1 MTISAITEVRAMEGR
16 TALVTGAS
24 SGIGR
29 ATALAFAEQGA
40 RVALAD
46 IDGDGGHETLRLI
59 RERRGDAAF
68 ILADV
73 TRAPQV
79 EAMVDEVAR
88 IFGGLDCAFNNAG
101 IVGTPSSTVECTED
115 NWDTVIAVDLKGVFL
130 CMKYEI
136 PSMVKRG
143 RGAIVNMSSI
153 AGLVGLR
160 KNIAYVAG
168 KHGVVGL
175 TRAAALEYAEAGIRI
190 NAVCPGFVRTPILK
204 LDTMPGMERRY
215 VAAEPVGRLG
225 RPEEIAAA
233 VVWLCSDA
241 ASFVTGH
248 ALSVDGGLVAR

>member
-1 MTISAITEVRAMEGR
+1 MTISEVPQVRAMQGR

-29 ATALAFAEQGA
+29 ATALAFAGQGA

-46 IDGDGGHETLRLI
+46 VDGEGGHETLRLI
-59 RERRGDAAF
+59 RERRGEAAF

-73 TRAPQV
+73 TQAGQV

-88 IFGGLDCAFNNAG
+88 RFGGLDYAFNNAG

-115 NWDTVIAVDLKGVFL
+115 NWDRVIAVDLKGVFL

-136 PSMVKRG
+136 PLMLKG
-143 RGAIVNMSSI
+143 ARGAIVNMSSI

-175 TRAAALEYAEAGIRI
+175 TRAAALEYAQAGIRI

-204 LDTMPGMERRY
+204 LDTMPEMERHY
-215 VAAEPVGRLG
+215 LSAEPVGRLG

>member
-1 MTISAITEVRAMEGR
+1 MTFLGVPEVRAMEDR

-40 RVALAD
+40 KVALAD
-46 IDGDGGHETLRLI
+46 VDSEGGHETLRLI
-59 RERRGDAAF
+59 RERRGEAAF

-73 TRAPQV
+73 TRAAQV
-79 EAMVDEVAR
+79 EAMVDEVGR
-88 IFGGLDCAFNNAG
+88 VFGGLDYAFNNAG

-115 NWDTVIAVDLKGVFL
+115 NWDRVIAVDLKGVFL

-136 PSMVKRG
+136 PWMLKRG
-143 RGAIVNMSSI
+143 GGAMVNMSSI

-175 TRAAALEYAEAGIRI
+175 TRAAALEYAQAGIRI

-204 LDTMPGMERRY
+204 LDAMPGMERRY
-215 VAAEPVGRLG
+215 LSAEPVGRLG
-225 RPEEIAAA
+225 RPEEIAHA

>member
-1 MTISAITEVRAMEGR
+1 MTISGVPEVRAMKGR
-16 TALVTGAS
+16 VALVTGAS
-24 SGIGR
+24 AGIGR

-46 IDGDGGHETLRLI
+46 VDGAGGHETLRLI
-59 RERRGDAAF
+59 QERRGEGAF

-73 TRAPQV
+73 TQAAQV
-79 EAMVDEVAR
+79 ETMVDQVAGTL
-88 IFGGLDCAFNNAG
+88 GGLDYAFNNAG
-101 IVGTPSSTVECTED
+101 IVGMPSSTVECTEE
-115 NWDTVIAVDLKGVFL
+115 NWDKVIAVDLKGVFL

-136 PSMVKRG
+136 PMILKRG
-143 RGAIVNMSSI
+143 GGAIVNMSSI

-175 TRAAALEYAEAGIRI
+175 TRAAALEYAQAGIRI

-204 LDTMPGMERRY
+204 LDTMPEMERRY

>member
-1 MTISAITEVRAMEGR
+1 MTISGVPQGRAMEGR
-16 TALVTGAS
+16 IALVTGAS

-29 ATALAFAEQGA
+29 ATALAFAERGA
-40 RVALAD
+40 RVVLAD
-46 IDGDGGHETLRLI
+46 VDSDGGHETLRLI
-59 RERRGDAAF
+59 REKGGEATF
-68 ILADV
+68 VPADV
-73 TRAPQV
+73 TQAAQV
-79 EAMVDEVAR
+79 EAMIDEVAR
-88 IFGGLDCAFNNAG
+88 GFGGLDYAFNNAG
-101 IVGTPSSTVECTED
+101 IVGTPSSTAECTEE
-115 NWDTVIAVDLKGVFL
+115 NWDRVIAVDLKGVFL

-136 PSMVKRG
+136 PLMLKRG
-143 RGAIVNMSSI
+143 HGAIVNMSSI
-153 AGLVGLR
+153 AGLVGLK

-204 LDTMPGMERRY
+204 LDSMPEMERRY
-215 VAAEPVGRLG
+215 LTAEPMGRLG

-248 ALSVDGGLVAR
+248 MLSVDGGLVAR

>member
-1 MTISAITEVRAMEGR
+1 MEEMKGR

-29 ATALAFAEQGA
+29 ATALAFAQRGV

-46 IDGDGGHETLRLI
+46 VDGDGGHETLRLI
-59 RERRGDAAF
+59 RERGGDAAF

-73 TRAPQV
+73 TQAGQV
-79 EAMVDEVAR
+79 EAMVDEAAA
-88 IFGGLDCAFNNAG
+88 IFGGLDYAFNNAG

-115 NWDTVIAVDLKGVFL
+115 NWDRVIAVDLKGVFL

-136 PSMVKRG
+136 PLMLKRG
-143 RGAIVNMSSI
+143 GGAIVNMSSI

-175 TRAAALEYAEAGIRI
+175 TRAAALEYAQAGIRI
-190 NAVCPGFVRTPILK
+190 NALCPGFVRTPILM
-204 LDTMPGMERRY
+204 LDAMPAMERRY
-215 VAAEPVGRLG
+215 VSAEPMGRLG

-233 VVWLCSDA
+233 AVWLCSDA

>member
-1 MTISAITEVRAMEGR
+1 
-16 TALVTGAS
+16 
-24 SGIGR
+24 
-29 ATALAFAEQGA
+29 
-40 RVALAD
+40 
-46 IDGDGGHETLRLI
+46 
-59 RERRGDAAF
+59 
-68 ILADV
+68 
-73 TRAPQV
+73 
-79 EAMVDEVAR
+79 MVDEVGR
-88 IFGGLDCAFNNAG
+88 VFGGLDYAFNNAG

-115 NWDTVIAVDLKGVFL
+115 NWDRVIAVDLKGVFL

-136 PSMVKRG
+136 PWMLKRG
-143 RGAIVNMSSI
+143 GGAMVNMSSI

-175 TRAAALEYAEAGIRI
+175 TRAAALEYAQAGIRI

-204 LDTMPGMERRY
+204 LDAMPGMERRY
-215 VAAEPVGRLG
+215 LSAEPVGRLG
-225 RPEEIAAA
+225 RPEEIAHA